1 MSKPTTDV
9 EDLSGHTILMVEDD
23 LLIGMALAMELE
35 ETGLSIVRANSLA
48 AAQARLDEQSTSI
61 DLVLSDYQLGDGNG
75 LQVIETVRKRWPAPA
90 ILLTGDTAPDVL
102 QQARKA
108 SVHLM
113 HKPVPNHA
121 LRQAIAELLAVD
133 REER

>member
-1 MSKPTTDV
+1 MKAGFRFGVGKSCS
-9 EDLSGHTILMVEDD
+9 SGPQQRP
-23 LLIGMALAMELE
+23 LLISSAGNCLIRRWHR
-35 ETGLSIVRANSLA
+35 GNSVA
-48 AAQARLDEQSTSI
+48 AAQTRLDEQSTRF

-90 ILLTGDTAPDVL
+90 ILLTGDTAPDIL

-108 SVHLM
+108 SVRLM
-113 HKPVPNHA
+113 HKPVPNQA